1 MLFLEFD
8 AILRGKTVGSS
19 TARRVVIRVVDV
31 LLVCCAVSLVV
42 AIAWFPTVW
51 TIQTY
56 RQSRLVENSASR
68 VERWPRGKVVNEYN
82 RAQAYNRR
90 IAASG
95 QNALGEFVDPFAMG
109 DFGSKN
115 PGNSASAY
123 GSRGS
128 SDSRRSSD
136 SSGTPGSR
144 DSSNVS
150 GSLRS
155 RDSSGSRASSGLSRL
170 SGSDDSF
177 NGVGSSDS
185 ISDKPKT
192 LSDDDAEYQSLLNVG
207 DGVMGN
213 VRIPKI
219 SVNMPIY
226 HGTSDGALLH
236 GAGHL
241 YGTSLP
247 VGGKSTNAVLSGHRG
262 LSSALLFTRL
272 DELKRGDIF
281 YVQTLGRTMGYR
293 VTGIHVI
300 DPQDTHLYRVVPG
313 RDLVTLMTCTPY
325 AINTQRLVI
334 TGTRQSIPH
343 PIPNPNNA
351 KGDPMLI
358 AILIVLAVLIVG
370 LVAVKLSR
378 RSFVPARHRRVNSVL
393 QKAKKRNG
401 YPTDSQNILY

>member
-1 MLFLEFD
+1 MQFSDFD
-8 AILRGKTVGSS
+8 AMLRGEITQPSRSRKI
-19 TARRVVIRVVDV
+19 AMRIVDV

-56 RQSRLVENSASR
+56 RQSRLVDDSVSH
-68 VERWPRGKVVNEYN
+68 VERWPRGKVVGEYH

-95 QNALGEFVDPFAMG
+95 QKTLGEFADPFASG
-109 DFGSKN
+109 GFS
-115 PGNSASAY
+115 
-123 GSRGS
+123 GS
-128 SDSRRSSD
+128 SS
-136 SSGTPGSR
+136 
-144 DSSNVS
+144 
-150 GSLRS
+150 
-155 RDSSGSRASSGLSRL
+155 A
-170 SGSDDSF
+170 
-177 NGVGSSDS
+177 
-185 ISDKPKT
+185 KPKT
-192 LSDDDAEYQSLLNVG
+192 QSDDDSEYQSLLNAG

-300 DPQDTHLYRVVPG
+300 DPQDTRLYRVVPG

-325 AINTQRLVI
+325 AINTQRLII
-334 TGTRQSIPH
+334 TGTRQSIPD

-358 AILIVLAVLIVG
+358 AILVALAVLVVG
-370 LVAVKLSR
+370 LAAVTLTR
-378 RSFVPARHRRVNSVL
+378 RNSATVRARARHRLVDPAPSLSVFP
-393 QKAKKRNG
+393 RNFSEIS
-401 YPTDSQNILY
+401 PQDILY

>member
-1 MLFLEFD
+1 MLFPDFD
-8 AILRGKTVGSS
+8 AIMRGKTAESS

-82 RAQAYNRR
+82 RALAYNRR

-95 QNALGEFVDPFAMG
+95 QNALGEFVDPFAT
-109 DFGSKN
+109 GSSGSSGFVKS
-115 PGNSASAY
+115 GNSVGVHGSVSSPGSSGLSKMTGSLGAS
-123 GSRGS
+123 GSSGASNASGS
-128 SDSRRSSD
+128 SDS
-136 SSGTPGSR
+136 TPS
-144 DSSNVS
+144 
-150 GSLRS
+150 
-155 RDSSGSRASSGLSRL
+155 
-170 SGSDDSF
+170 
-177 NGVGSSDS
+177 
-185 ISDKPKT
+185 KPKT
-192 LSDDDAEYQSLLNVG
+192 LSDDDREYQSLLNVG

-226 HGTSDGALLH
+226 HGTSDDALLH

-247 VGGKSTNAVLSGHRG
+247 IGGKSTNAVLSGHRG

-334 TGTRQSIPH
+334 TATRQSIPH

-358 AILIVLAVLIVG
+358 AILIALAVLIVG
-370 LVAVKLSR
+370 LIAVKLSR
-378 RSFVPARHRRVNSVL
+378 RSFVPARHRRVNSVF